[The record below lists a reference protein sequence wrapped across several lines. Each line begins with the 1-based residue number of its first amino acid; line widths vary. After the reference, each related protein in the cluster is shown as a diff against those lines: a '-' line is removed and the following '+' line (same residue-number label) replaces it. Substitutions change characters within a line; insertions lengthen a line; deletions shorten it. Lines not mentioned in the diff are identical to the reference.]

1 MPKSTEEMLQ
11 TLEEL
16 IDEYS
21 AFQRGRP
28 DLPHGNLVDL
38 SQDELEQIVDAFQQH
53 KSQLDERPERTST
66 ASLIALQLRAS
77 GAWLGRRSITGNDVF
92 TALAPNRFKDFW
104 R

>member
-28 DLPHGNLVDL
+28 DLPQGNLVDL

-53 KSQLDERPERTST
+53 KSQLDEQAGADLNGFIDCSSTSSERSMAG
-66 ASLIALQLRAS
+66 ASVDHR
-77 GAWLGRRSITGNDVF
+77 
-92 TALAPNRFKDFW
+92 
-104 R
+104 